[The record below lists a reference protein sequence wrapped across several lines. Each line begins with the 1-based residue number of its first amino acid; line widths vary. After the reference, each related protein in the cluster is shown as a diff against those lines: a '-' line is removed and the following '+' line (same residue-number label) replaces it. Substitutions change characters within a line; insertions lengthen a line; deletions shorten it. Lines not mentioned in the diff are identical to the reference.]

1 MVQPLTVGAPAAS
14 APRAAFRVAYSGEP
28 GAFAEDAVLDF
39 FADPAAVP
47 MASFRAV
54 FEAVR
59 DGAADAGVVPVES
72 SLLGTIREN
81 LDLLWAF
88 DLPVAGEVTVPV
100 RLALLAL
107 PGERVETI
115 ERVHSIS
122 AALAQADEFLRSRPW
137 AVETAYNTAGAAKGI
152 ADRRERG
159 AAAVASARVAP
170 IYGLEVIADAIQTG
184 DDNRTRFAVLARRGE
199 EDRVRA
205 EARPPAVAG
214 AARTS
219 LVFAVRNV
227 PGSLYRSLGAF
238 ATRGINLWRLESR
251 PWAERGARWEYVFWV
266 DLDGDPAEPACAA
279 ALAALAGETELVRI
293 LGTYPRAAEE

>member
-1 MVQPLTVGAPAAS
+1 MSGL
-14 APRAAFRVAYSGEP
+14 RVAYSGEP
-28 GAFAEDAVLDF
+28 GAFAEDAVLGF
-39 FADPAAVP
+39 FDVP
-47 MASFRAV
+47 EPVPQASFRAV
-54 FEAVR
+54 FDAVR
-59 DGAADAGVVPVES
+59 DGAVDAGVVPVES

-81 LDLLWAF
+81 LDLLWAN
-88 DLPVAGEVTVPV
+88 DLPIAGEVTVPV

-115 ERVHSIS
+115 ERVYSIS

-152 ADRRERG
+152 ADRQERG

-170 IYGLEVIADAIQTG
+170 IYGLEVIADDIQTG
-184 DDNRTRFAVLARRGE
+184 DNNRTRFAVLTRPGDVARIH
-199 EDRVRA
+199 A
-205 EARPPAVAG
+205 AAKPAAVAG

-251 PWAERGARWEYVFWV
+251 PWTERGARWEYVFWV
-266 DLDGDPAEPACAA
+266 DLDGSPTDPACAQA
-279 ALAALAGETELVRI
+279 LDALAEECELVRI

>member
-1 MVQPLTVGAPAAS
+1 MPGRPATI
-14 APRAAFRVAYSGEP
+14 RVAYTGEP
-28 GAFAEDAVLDF
+28 GAFAEEAVLRF
-39 FADPAAVP
+39 FAAPEAVP
-47 MASFRAV
+47 HPSFRAV

-59 DGAADAGVVPVES
+59 HGDADAGVVPVES
-72 SLLGTIREN
+72 SLSGTIREN

-88 DLPVAGEVTVPV
+88 ELPVAGEVTVPV

-107 PGERVETI
+107 PGERLESI
-115 ERVHSIS
+115 ERVYSIT

-159 AAAVASARVAP
+159 AGAVASARVAP
-170 IYGLEVIADAIQTG
+170 IYGLEVIADGIQTG
-184 DDNRTRFAVLARRGE
+184 GDNRTRFAVLARRGDE
-199 EDRVRA
+199 SAVRA
-205 EARPPAVAG
+205 AAKPEAVAG
-214 AARTS
+214 APRTS

-251 PWAERGARWEYVFWV
+251 PWTERGARWEYVFWA
-266 DLDGDPAEPACAA
+266 DLDADPDDPVCAE
-279 ALAALAGETELVRI
+279 ALEALVGETELVRV

>member
-1 MVQPLTVGAPAAS
+1 MSG
-14 APRAAFRVAYSGEP
+14 RARVAYSGEP
-28 GAFAEDAVLDF
+28 GAFAEDAVLQF
-39 FADPAAVP
+39 FAAAEPLPVT
-47 MASFRAV
+47 SFRAV

-59 DGAADAGVVPVES
+59 DGTAFAGVVPVES

-88 DLPVAGEVTVPV
+88 DLPIAGEVTVPV
-100 RLALLAL
+100 RLALMAL

-115 ERVHSIS
+115 ERVYSIS
-122 AALAQADEFLRSRPW
+122 AALAQADAFLRSRPW

-152 ADRRERG
+152 ADRHERG
-159 AAAVASARVAP
+159 AAAVAAARVAP
-170 IYGLEVIADAIQTG
+170 LYGLEVIADNIQAG

-199 EDRVRA
+199 EAAVRSA
-205 EARPPAVAG
+205 AAPGAVAG
-214 AARTS
+214 GPRTS

-251 PWAERGARWEYVFWV
+251 PWTERGARWEYVFWV
-266 DLDGDPAEPACAA
+266 DLDGDPLEPACAA
-279 ALAALAGETELVRI
+279 ALETLAAETELVRI